1 MTDRLNYIAEKEEV
15 SATPKII
22 EAIIATAGGDMRKA
36 VNTLQSIH
44 LYYGTKLKQFES
56 QASTDNNAET
66 HIVNEIKEMAG
77 DVPDY
82 VLENLYRGI
91 DSECFDTL
99 KKEVDDAMLE
109 GFPVA
114 SILNRYLDHIINYD
128 NISDV
133 SKAIIAERIAI
144 ADKNILDG
152 AAEYLQLL
160 DVLALAMRT
169 IHSE

>member
-1 MTDRLNYIAEKEEV
+1 M
-15 SATPKII
+15 
-22 EAIIATAGGDMRKA
+22 
-36 VNTLQSIH
+36 
-44 LYYGTKLKQFES
+44 
-56 QASTDNNAET
+56 
-66 HIVNEIKEMAG
+66 NEIKEMAG

-91 DSECFDTL
+91 NSENFDTL

-114 SILNRYLDHIINYD
+114 SILNRYLDYIVNCD
-128 NISDV
+128 NITDV
-133 SKAIIAERIAI
+133 KQAIIAERIAM
-144 ADKNILDG
+144 ADKCILDG